1 MTNGVRWSGRQR
13 RLWLAVAAVAVAAVA
28 ALFAPPPAALSGGD
42 TAGRAFA
49 ALASSAIVA
58 LSILPFIVWRGET
71 RPAMWLAAAAAT
83 LALGVAAYSVAG
95 YAQRACTARYAEKP
109 VVIGT
114 QMTTLGLTYKQE
126 NPELSSDEIL
136 FDAAGVPERV
146 WTRDS
151 IGRCRA
157 LIGTTY
163 FLWIPFLVVCLL
175 TTAQA
180 VPATVLAPVRWHT
193 PPPPAVPDR
202 PARYDVFLSY
212 RHDGADVAFARQL
225 LDALETDGYRVAID
239 ERDFPGNAS
248 FLLEMERCVRESRF
262 TVAVISS
269 RYLSSDN
276 CQEEAIIC
284 KVLDMGDR
292 TRRLIPVVIEPVS
305 MPAWLYGIVGI
316 DCTKLDPLVDPFDKL
331 KATLGPPTIHGVDVG
346 VRGRGIGSTER

>member
-1 MTNGVRWSGRQR
+1 MTNGAQWSGRQR
-13 RLWLAVAAVAVAAVA
+13 RVWLAVAAVVVAAGA
-28 ALFAPPPAALSGGD
+28 ALLAPPPSALVDGNAS
-42 TAGRAFA
+42 GRAFA
-49 ALASSAIVA
+49 AIASAAIVA
-58 LSILPFIVWRGET
+58 LSILPFIVWRAAM
-71 RPAMWLAAAAAT
+71 RPPIWLGAAVAT
-83 LALGVAAYSVAG
+83 LAFGIGSYSAAE

-114 QMTTLGLTYKQE
+114 HMTTLGATYKQQ
-126 NPELSSDEIL
+126 NPELSSDELL
-136 FDAAGVPERV
+136 FDAAGVPERI

-157 LIGTTY
+157 LISTTY

-175 TTAQA
+175 ATVQA
-180 VPATVLAPVRWHT
+180 APATVLSPIRWDTAPPQAGT
-193 PPPPAVPDR
+193 EQ

-212 RHDGADVAFARQL
+212 RHDGADMTFARQL
-225 LDALETDGYRVAID
+225 LDTLEASGYRVAID
-239 ERDFPGNAS
+239 ERDFPANAS
-248 FLLEMERCVRESRF
+248 FLLEMERCVRQSRF

-292 TRRLIPVVIEPVS
+292 RRRLIPLVIEPVS

-316 DCTKLDPLVDPFDKL
+316 DCTKADPLVDPFDKL
-331 KATLGPPTIHGVDVG
+331 KATLGAPGTALDATPLQAA
-346 VRGRGIGSTER
+346 R